1 MRLMLWK
8 MNPEKTPRRTVMPEI
23 MTPEELLE
31 AIRRLPEDEIL
42 RVTFEEDSNGGEEV

>member
-1 MRLMLWK
+1 MRRMLRM
-8 MNPEKTPRRTVMPEI
+8 MNPEKTPGRTVMPEI

-31 AIRRLPEDEIL
+31 AIQSLPEDEIL

>member
-1 MRLMLWK
+1 MT
-8 MNPEKTPRRTVMPEI
+8 NPEMIPGRPVMLEV

-31 AIRRLPEDEIL
+31 AIQCLPEDEIL

>member
-1 MRLMLWK
+1 MT
-8 MNPEKTPRRTVMPEI
+8 NPEKTPGRTVMPEI

-31 AIRRLPEDEIL
+31 AIQSLPEDEIL

>member
-8 MNPEKTPRRTVMPEI
+8 MNPEKTPGRTVMPEI

-31 AIRRLPEDEIL
+31 VIKALPGDEIL
-42 RVTFEEDSNGGEEV
+42 RVTFEEDSDGGEEV